1 MKLKLTLTMALI
13 AAATGVLIFGTHTR
27 AQNPL
32 NNDLDELNSELRLS
46 KIRRGFEIAPVPLN
60 LEHRNRALV
69 GYGSYIVN
77 AQSGCSDC
85 HSCPTYAPGHNP
97 YVGQD
102 TKFNAPTYLA
112 GGVPFGPFISKNIT
126 PDATGKPHGLT
137 FDQFRDAIRTG
148 VDPDDGGILQV
159 MPWPFYHNMTDGD
172 LRAVYEYLSAVPHA
186 EPGTCSGAGQ

>member
-13 AAATGVLIFGTHTR
+13 AAATGILIFGTHTR
-27 AQNPL
+27 AQNGL
-32 NNDLDELNSELRLS
+32 NNDLDDLNSELGLS

-85 HSCPTYAPGHNP
+85 HSCPTYEPGHNP

-102 TKFNAPTYLA
+102 TKPNPTNYLA

-137 FDQFRDAIRTG
+137 FDQFREAIRTG

-172 LRAVYEYLSAVPHA
+172 VRAIYEYLSAVPHA